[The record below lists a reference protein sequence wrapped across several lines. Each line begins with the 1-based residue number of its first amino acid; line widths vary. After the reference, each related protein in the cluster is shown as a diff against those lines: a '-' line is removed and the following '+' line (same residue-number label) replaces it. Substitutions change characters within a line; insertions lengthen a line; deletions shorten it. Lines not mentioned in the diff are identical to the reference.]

1 MKAPER
7 IETARLVLWRPAAS
21 DAQAIFDR
29 YASDPDVTRYVGWP
43 RHRSVDDTRG
53 FIQFA
58 EAEWQRA
65 PAGVY
70 LISSRATGALLGSTG
85 LGFETPF
92 RASTG
97 YVLAKDAWGHGY
109 ATEALRAMVDLARE
123 LGVARLYA
131 ICHPDHRASIRVLE
145 KGGFTR
151 EGIQRRHSE
160 FPNLAPGVPADVA
173 CYAAILGD

>member
-1 MKAPER
+1 MPKAR
-7 IETARLVLWRPAAS
+7 TAAGARHN
-21 DAQAIFDR
+21 
-29 YASDPDVTRYVGWP
+29 DPDVTRYVGWP
-43 RHRSVDDTRG
+43 QHRSVEDTRR
-53 FIQFA
+53 FIQFTQ
-58 EAEWQRA
+58 AEWQRA

-85 LGFETPF
+85 LGFETAS

-109 ATEALRAMVDLARE
+109 ATEALLAMVDLARQ
-123 LGVARLYA
+123 LGVVRLYA
-131 ICHPDHRASIRVLE
+131 ICHPEHAASIRVLD
-145 KGGFTR
+145 KSGFTR
-151 EGIQRRHSE
+151 EGIWRRHSE

>member
-7 IETARLVLWRPAAS
+7 IETARLVLTRPSTS

-29 YASDPDVTRYVGWP
+29 YAGDSEVTRYVGWP
-43 RHRSVDDTRG
+43 RHRSVDDTRS
-53 FIQFA
+53 FIDFTKT
-58 EAEWQRA
+58 EWVST

-70 LISSRATGALLGSTG
+70 LISSRADGKLLGSTG
-85 LGFETPF
+85 LSFETLS

-109 ATEALRAMVDLARE
+109 ATEALLAMVDLARQ
-123 LGVARLYA
+123 LGVVRLYA
-131 ICHPDHRASIRVLE
+131 ICHPEHAASIRVLE

-151 EGIQRRHSE
+151 EGVWRRHSE

-173 CYAAILGD
+173 CYAAILAG

>member
-7 IETARLVLWRPAAS
+7 IETARLVLTRPSAG

-29 YASDPDVTRYVGWP
+29 YAGDPEVTRYVGWP

-53 FIQFA
+53 FIQFT

-70 LISSRATGALLGSTG
+70 VISSRTDGALLGSTG
-85 LGFETPF
+85 LGVETPF

-97 YVLAKDAWGHGY
+97 YVLAKDAWGRGY
-109 ATEALRAMVDLARE
+109 ATEALLAMVDLARQ
-123 LGVARLYA
+123 LGVVRLYA
-131 ICHPDHRASIRVLE
+131 VCHPEHGASIRVLD
-145 KGGFTR
+145 KGGFVR
-151 EGIQRRHSE
+151 EGIWRRHSE
-160 FPNLAPGVPADVA
+160 FPNLAPGLPADVA